1 MRQLEIQLL
10 RFKVENL
17 HHIRNHHR
25 RTLSTFFAPS
35 IHCRSIPNC
44 TILVSPHHSPGPKK
58 FRRSTVITQVE
69 TPSGSGGSL
78 RNGVPAPAERFR
90 DLSGGSARL
99 GYSIHRRTI
108 DAAVLRDTATFA
120 YRVYSL
126 GTAHDK
132 NYGNWL
138 GTETVLSE
146 QMLVVSD

>member
-1 MRQLEIQLL
+1 MEEELSAQMKNSSIRFLRKILELGEFPIHL
-10 RFKVENL
+10 RRCSLREL
-17 HHIRNHHR
+17 
-25 RTLSTFFAPS
+25 TP
-35 IHCRSIPNC
+35 IPDSDR
-44 TILVSPHHSPGPKK
+44 IE
-58 FRRSTVITQVE
+58 TVDTQ